1 MKHLATV
8 TIGAAL
14 LLAVSNGPA
23 GSNDARVDAAAPA
36 GPHHVAPVGSPV
48 VPVSYALLNA
58 SATAQA
64 ARRRC
69 PPGTY
74 AYKTRTRKGHGGTVR
89 CIWPGLGSGT
99 VIGTWPGVVAGPTPN
114 IVTFGHGAGSGITTF
129 GHSQGVNPN
138 SGTGPFGHLGGT
150 TVGR

>member
-1 MKHLATV
+1 MRHLATA

-23 GSNDARVDAAAPA
+23 GPNEPGVNSAAAT
-36 GPHHVAPVGSPV
+36 GPHSVAVAGSTV
-48 VPVSYALLNA
+48 VPLSYVLVS
-58 SATAQA
+58 SPATGLA
-64 ARRRC
+64 ARHRC

-74 AYKTRTRKGHGGTVR
+74 AYKVKTRKGHGTVR
-89 CIWPGLGSGT
+89 CVRPGLGYGT
-99 VIGTWPGVVAGPTPN
+99 IIGTWPGVVAGPTPN
-114 IVTFGHGAGSGITTF
+114 IVTFGNGAGSGITTF